1 MASPLLVLF
10 LAVFSAGSTV
20 SHELQPTPTMDRDHY
35 MAASRLRSLVT
46 EFVDYYQNITLADLN
61 LYQDEHPRLT
71 TDQDLECLKD
81 LALTMQDLSS
91 GGIWALR
98 MFDSW
103 GSLPSGMLYGNMLDL
118 GNYDECLNVDH
129 AVTAS
134 HSVRGKYCFAQVSLA
149 ASISSLL
156 NIKTAVC
163 FPASCTAASMDT
175 LLRQLFE
182 KLLNVEIG
190 ADLQLV
196 DESTCKTAQRE
207 PYDGLTI
214 FIIVVLSVL
223 CALMALA
230 TLYDY
235 FFAKDQKTLSP
246 VVKAFSA
253 RANCRTLFQIVDTK
267 SNPNVIAC
275 LHGMRCLSFVWVVF
289 GHVYLV
295 AVMGPVMNYVD
306 FPTWYQTVFS
316 MLIKQGVY
324 AVDTFFFLSG
334 LLLVLIAL
342 RTMERTKGKLNIPLM
357 YLNRYLR
364 LTPLLALAIPIYMRI
379 LPILGDGPLYGTVS
393 FDNYASCSDTWYLT
407 LLYVQ
412 NYATDSICVSH
423 SWYLAVDMQL
433 YIVSPFL
440 LIALYKW
447 GRRGAAGILVLM
459 LLLASCLFSMM
470 VIKNIS
476 TGSLE
481 NNPMKKL
488 YYSTHTRASPY
499 LIGILFGYF
508 LHMNRGKPFRL
519 GRVAVFLGWLLSLA
533 LLFTCIFSVHG
544 KGMGS
549 LPVVEEAFY
558 LTLSRIAWP
567 LGLCW
572 VVFACMNG
580 YGGLA
585 NSFLSS
591 PLWQPLSKL
600 SYSAYIFHMV
610 IESLNAGITRTNT
623 YFSDYQ
629 MMLRFWSDFAFTVL
643 FAFLMH
649 ILIEAPFGSLQ
660 SHFLQTRKPSPKPA
674 EAATL
679 PEGPTNKPAP
689 DPPTVKDSPTSD
701 VQE

>member
-1 MASPLLVLF
+1 MASPILVFF
-10 LAVFSAGSTV
+10 LAVLSAGSSV
-20 SHELQPTPTMDRDHY
+20 SHELQPTPTMDTDYY
-35 MAASRLRSLVT
+35 MAASRLRRLVT

-61 LYQDEHPRLT
+61 LYQDQHPRLP
-71 TDQDLECLKD
+71 TDQDLECLAD
-81 LALTMQDLSS
+81 LALTMQELTS
-91 GGIWALR
+91 GGIWTLR

-103 GSLPSGMLYGNMLDL
+103 GSLPSGMLYGNMWDL
-118 GNYDECLNVDH
+118 GNFDECLNVDH
-129 AVTAS
+129 AVSAS
-134 HSVRGKYCFAQVSLA
+134 HSVQGKYCFARFSLA
-149 ASISSLL
+149 PSISSLP

-163 FPASCTAASMDT
+163 FPASCTAANMDT
-175 LLRQLFE
+175 LLRQLF
-182 KLLNVEIG
+182 KQLLNVEIS

-214 FIIVVLSVL
+214 FTIVLLSVL
-223 CALMALA
+223 CALMVLA

-235 FFAKDQKTLSP
+235 FFVKDAKTLSP
-246 VVKAFSA
+246 LVKAFSA
-253 RANCRTLFQIVDTK
+253 RANSRALFRIVDSK
-267 SNPNVIAC
+267 SNPNVIDC
-275 LHGMRCLSFVWVVF
+275 LHGMRCMSFVWVVF
-289 GHVYLV
+289 GHDYLV
-295 AVMGPVMNYVD
+295 ASRGPAMNYVD
-306 FPTWYQTVFS
+306 MLTWYQTVFS

-334 LLLVLIAL
+334 LLMVLIAL
-342 RTMERTKGKLNIPLM
+342 RIMERTKGRLNIPMM

-379 LPILGDGPLYGTVS
+379 LPILGDGPLYGSVS
-393 FDNYASCSDTWYLT
+393 FDHYTSCSDSWYLT

-412 NYATDSICVSH
+412 NYVGDSICVSH

-476 TGSLE
+476 MASQE
-481 NNPMKKL
+481 NNPMKKI

-508 LHMNRGKPFRL
+508 LHVNRGKPFRL
-519 GRVAVFLGWLLSLA
+519 GRAAVVLGWLLSLA
-533 LLFTCIFSVHG
+533 LLFTCIFSVYG
-544 KGMGS
+544 KGIGS
-549 LPVVEEAFY
+549 LPIVQEAFY

-572 VVFACMNG
+572 VVFACMHG

-610 IESLNAGITRTNT
+610 IEALNAGITRTNT

-643 FAFLMH
+643 LAFLMH

-660 SHFLQTRKPSPKPA
+660 SHLLQTRKPSPKPE
-674 EAATL
+674 EAATFS
-679 PEGPTNKPAP
+679 EGPTKKTAP
-689 DPPTVKDSPTSD
+689 DPTSD